1 MNSINQSNPDK
12 PARILIV
19 DDEAAL
25 MNALCNTLGEQGYV
39 TVGFTK
45 ASEALSE
52 LQKNPFDI
60 LLSDLMMPE
69 MDGITFLEKAT
80 QIDSNLSGIIMTG
93 QGTIDTAVEAMKTGA
108 LDYIL
113 KPFKIKTILPVLSRA
128 LNVRNLRLKNAELNL
143 QILKH
148 TKELEIVNKE
158 LESFSYSISH
168 DLRAPLRAITGFSQ
182 KLLVN
187 IGDKIDNEGQRL
199 IDVIINSIYKMNH
212 LIEGLLSFSRL
223 GKTGVKMKRLDI
235 ELIVKDVLSEIK
247 NIKKHH
253 AKIIVEN
260 LMSAFGD
267 RMLIHQVFMNLL
279 SNAVK
284 YSAKKKSPE
293 IRVGSFKE
301 QEECVFYIKDNG
313 TGFSMDHVEQI
324 FGVFQRLHNEADYEG
339 TGIGLAIVQRIIIK
353 HGGRVWAEGKPNEGA
368 VFYFTLP
375 QNIL

>member
-1 MNSINQSNPDK
+1 
-12 PARILIV
+12 
-19 DDEAAL
+19 
-25 MNALCNTLGEQGYV
+25 
-39 TVGFTK
+39 
-45 ASEALSE
+45 
-52 LQKNPFDI
+52 
-60 LLSDLMMPE
+60 
-69 MDGITFLEKAT
+69 
-80 QIDSNLSGIIMTG
+80 
-93 QGTIDTAVEAMKTGA
+93 
-108 LDYIL
+108 
-113 KPFKIKTILPVLSRA
+113 
-128 LNVRNLRLKNAELNL
+128 
-143 QILKH
+143 
-148 TKELEIVNKE
+148 
-158 LESFSYSISH
+158 
-168 DLRAPLRAITGFSQ
+168 
-182 KLLVN
+182 
-187 IGDKIDNEGQRL
+187 
-199 IDVIINSIYKMNH
+199 
-212 LIEGLLSFSRL
+212 
-223 GKTGVKMKRLDI
+223 MKRLDI